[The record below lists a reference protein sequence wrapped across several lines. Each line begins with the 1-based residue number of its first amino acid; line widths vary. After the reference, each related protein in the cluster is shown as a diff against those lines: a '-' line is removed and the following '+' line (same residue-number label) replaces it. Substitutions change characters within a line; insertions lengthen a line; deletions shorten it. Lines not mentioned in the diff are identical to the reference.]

1 MAVAA
6 AWAWIRMMDL
16 GAEEASTPNGPFA
29 AGVLLW
35 LEGHTVSDM
44 QPLLHAH
51 ASQYRLVLMGPE
63 KAVGTSWW
71 GIADGPLDRYF
82 GASMR
87 DLDNQHQE
95 L

>member
-1 MAVAA
+1 MDPNDGSGQKKRPHQMA
-6 AWAWIRMMDL
+6 
-16 GAEEASTPNGPFA
+16 PFA

-44 QPLLHAH
+44 QPLLHAP

-82 GASMR
+82 GVSMR

>member
-1 MAVAA
+1 MDPNDGSGQKKRPQQMA
-6 AWAWIRMMDL
+6 
-16 GAEEASTPNGPFA
+16 PFA

-63 KAVGTSWW
+63 KAVSASWW
-71 GIADGPLDRYF
+71 GIADGPKDRYF
-82 GASMR
+82 GVSM
-87 DLDNQHQE
+87 
-95 L
+95 

>member
-1 MAVAA
+1 MDPNDGSGQKKRPHQMA
-6 AWAWIRMMDL
+6 
-16 GAEEASTPNGPFA
+16 PFA

-71 GIADGPLDRYF
+71 GIADGPF
-82 GASMR
+82 GIFWS
-87 DLDNQHQE
+87 QHE
-95 L
+95 RP